1 MKPIIYLRGNGGAG
15 IGWGHISRLLALRE
29 ILKPEFAVIMAVP
42 LASIPLLQ
50 RAGLSASDFLQVP
63 ESDNP
68 DFALDFAG
76 AYCVGN
82 ILVLD
87 GYTFDAAYRES
98 AMKAGFRLV
107 LIDDF
112 AHGDLRCDLLINHAP
127 ASETLYGR
135 HTEIGRCCCGTDY
148 AMLRQEFYGPLP
160 EYPRDAN
167 TVLVSMGGAD
177 PADLSFSLL
186 NELISSFPEL
196 KWHLVITSSFSEE
209 HIRQLQLLQKANPGI
224 ALHRDLDVHA
234 MRMLMLRC
242 QWAILASSTVVME
255 AWASG
260 LYPAALCY
268 TDNQLNL
275 FRGAIARNM
284 AFGFDIREISASF
297 RAYLSGLH
305 KPLTRYPEWNPPEKL
320 RIEFRALAA

>member
-29 ILKPEFAVIMAVP
+29 ILKPEFDVTMAVP
-42 LASIPLLQ
+42 AACIPLIQ

-63 ESDNP
+63 ESDKA

-76 AYCVGN
+76 ADGSGN

-87 GYTFDAAYRES
+87 GYTFDAAYREN
-98 AMKAGFRLV
+98 AIKAGFRLV

-112 AHGDLRCDLLINHAP
+112 AHGDLQCDLLINHAP
-127 ASETLYGR
+127 ASETLYEG
-135 HTEIGRCCCGTDY
+135 HTEIRRYCCGTDY
-148 AMLRQEFYGPLP
+148 ALLRQEFYSPLP
-160 EYPRDAN
+160 EHIRDAYN
-167 TVLVSMGGAD
+167 VLVSMGGAD
-177 PADLSFSLL
+177 PADLSFTLL

-196 KWHLVITSSFSEE
+196 NWQVVITSSFREE
-209 HIRQLQLLQKANPGI
+209 HIRQLQLLHQSNPRFV
-224 ALHRDLDVHA
+224 LHRDLDVHA
-234 MRMLMLRC
+234 MRMLMLQC

-255 AWASG
+255 AWACG
-260 LYPAALCY
+260 LFPAAICY

-275 FRGAIARNM
+275 FRGAVSRNM
-284 AFGFDIREISASF
+284 AFGFDIREIKASF

-305 KPLTRYPEWNPPEKL
+305 KPFTRYPEWNPPEKL
-320 RIEFRALAA
+320 RNEFRALAA